1 MVKVREL
8 EKLILFSLLPFVCW
22 VFYPFVI
29 FLMFHFSSF
38 LLLWLP
44 SVFFPPLVTWHPQ
57 TEDWF
62 TSMWTAQPLS
72 SVLGIWLWAFS
83 LLISIFSRDSCC
95 CLVAKSRLIL
105 CDSMDMGWLF
115 AIPWTWDPCHAPLSM
130 GFSKQEYWSGL
141 PIPFPSDVPHPG
153 IEPASPALA
162 GRFFTTEPPGKTSGT
177 LTGTYRVLTLLSIMD
192 IWKQTYLIRFV
203 NLQIWK
209 TLLTLVAELIFPR
222 IKWHKASVLP
232 I

>member
-1 MVKVREL
+1 MVKVCEL
-8 EKLILFSLLPFVCW
+8 EKLILFSLLPFVCC

-83 LLISIFSRDSCC
+83 LLISIFSRDFCC
-95 CLVAKSRLIL
+95 CLVAKSWLTL
-105 CDSMDMGWLF
+105 CDPMDMGSL
-115 AIPWTWDPCHAPLSM
+115 PCSSVHGIFQARILEWVANS
-130 GFSKQEYWSGL
+130 FSKWC
-141 PIPFPSDVPHPG
+141 
-153 IEPASPALA
+153 SPPRDRTCISCI
-162 GRFFTTEPPGKTSGT
+162 GRQI
-177 LTGTYRVLTLLSIMD
+177 LYHWATGEDLRNTYRHL
-192 IWKQTYLIRFV
+192 
-203 NLQIWK
+203 
-209 TLLTLVAELIFPR
+209 
-222 IKWHKASVLP
+222 
-232 I
+232 

>member
-1 MVKVREL
+1 MVKVCEL
-8 EKLILFSLLPFVCW
+8 EKLILFSLLPFVCC

-83 LLISIFSRDSCC
+83 LLISIFSRDFCC
-95 CLVAKSRLIL
+95 CLVAKSWLTL
-105 CDSMDMGWLF
+105 CDPMDMGSL
-115 AIPWTWDPCHAPLSM
+115 PCSSVH
-130 GFSKQEYWSGL
+130 
-141 PIPFPSDVPHPG
+141 G
-153 IEPASPALA
+153 IFQARILEWVANSYSRESSPPRNRTDCLAFPALT
-162 GRFFTTEPPGKTSGT
+162 GRFFTTELPGKQE
-177 LTGTYRVLTLLSIMD
+177 D
-192 IWKQTYLIRFV
+192 
-203 NLQIWK
+203 
-209 TLLTLVAELIFPR
+209 P
-222 IKWHKASVLP
+222 P
-232 I
+232 